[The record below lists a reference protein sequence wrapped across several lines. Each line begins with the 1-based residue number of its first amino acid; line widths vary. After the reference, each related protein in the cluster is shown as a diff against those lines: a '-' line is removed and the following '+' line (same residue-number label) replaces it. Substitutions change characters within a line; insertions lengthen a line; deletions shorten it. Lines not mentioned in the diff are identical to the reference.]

1 MTIASNSSKVHPEYS
16 VRRYSQK
23 EKKYRNV
30 RQPNS
35 LHQYNKFIGGVNPAD
50 QNISLYKN
58 WYFLLDTTEQN
69 AWQFFK
75 IKGGKHDHLKFRR

>member
-1 MTIASNSSKVHPEYS
+1 MTIASNSSKVRSEYS

-23 EKKYRNV
+23 EKKFINV

-35 LHQYNKFIGGVNPAD
+35 FHQYNKFMEIVNSAD

-58 WYFLLDTTEQN
+58 WYFLLDTAEQH

-75 IKGGKHDHLKFRR
+75 IKSGKHDYL